1 MKFTHLHVHTHYSVL
16 DGMSKIPDLVSKA
29 RKVGMKALAITDH
42 GNMFGVK
49 EFLDCVAKANK
60 GVEPSERFKPIVGVE
75 AYCARRTLFD
85 KDKDIKEINPET
97 GREFIVDR
105 SGWHLILLAKNKQ
118 GYKNLCKLVSQSWID
133 GFYDR
138 ARIDK
143 NILEKYHEGLIVC
156 SACLGGEI
164 PQKILAKKISEAD
177 ESIKWFKK
185 IFGDDFYIEIQRHQT
200 DKPAAD
206 TQVFERQQQIIPTL
220 LRLAEENNV
229 KVIAT
234 NDVHFVEEEHAEAH
248 DRLICL

>member
-29 RKVGMKALAITDH
+29 RKVGMNALAITDH

-105 SGWHLILLAKNKQ
+105 SVIR
-118 GYKNLCKLVSQSWID
+118 C
-133 GFYDR
+133 
-138 ARIDK
+138 
-143 NILEKYHEGLIVC
+143 
-156 SACLGGEI
+156 
-164 PQKILAKKISEAD
+164 
-177 ESIKWFKK
+177 
-185 IFGDDFYIEIQRHQT
+185 
-200 DKPAAD
+200 
-206 TQVFERQQQIIPTL
+206 
-220 LRLAEENNV
+220 V
-229 KVIAT
+229 KT
-234 NDVHFVEEEHAEAH
+234 ST
-248 DRLICL
+248 